1 MRAELARAQASVRAE
16 AGRQVST
23 RVDRFRAVHP
33 TGPLTWLRHRR
44 VPVLGRL
51 DPQLLLDRQRR
62 EFRDAVTAALDAS
75 AVDYWWLPSPAGEPP
90 TLGVRREDRDAL
102 LQTVARRAVPS
113 WYADVVDADGRAA
126 GRLLRAERLDR
137 SATTRRAPGL
147 LLWEFVAPGPDSTFI
162 SDATQG
168 LAVHFWVT
176 DGDRLRS
183 LVANLTAVEL
193 PRVEPV
199 RRRPPEPAGPP
210 RPVGAVGFPIDVVY
224 TWVDGDDESWLRDKA
239 RAAGVVDPALFT
251 ERAHDASRFADHDEL
266 RFSLRGLEQFAPWVR
281 HVWIVTADQH
291 PPWLRRDDPWISV
304 VSHRDLWPDANG
316 LPTFNS
322 HAIETCLH
330 RIPGLAEHFVYLN
343 DDMLI
348 ARPVTPDGFFHANG
362 IGKFFAS
369 RALVDYG
376 DSAAGDIASTTA
388 AKNARRLLGQRYGV
402 TFTRKFFHTAASL
415 TVSGLAELEQTFPEV
430 IARTRQAPFRTL
442 DDVAMAG
449 SFYLNW
455 AYATGRSVPGRIR
468 YTYIDPAAPDA
479 ARRLATLTRKRVFD
493 AICVNDGSSPET
505 VEQRRVT
512 DRVIRAFF
520 AAYLPVPGTFE
531 VTGPEPG

>member
-1 MRAELARAQASVRAE
+1 MRAELAQAQAAVRAE

-23 RVDRFRAVHP
+23 RVDRFRAADP
-33 TGPLTWLRHRR
+33 TGSLTWLRHRR
-44 VPVLGRL
+44 VPVLGRV
-51 DPQLLLDRQRR
+51 DPQLRLDRQRR
-62 EFRDAVTAALDAS
+62 EFRDAVTAALDART
-75 AVDYWWLPSPAGEPP
+75 VDYWWLPSPTGEPP
-90 TLGVRREDRDAL
+90 TLCVRREDRGAL
-102 LQTVARRAVPS
+102 LETVARRADPS
-113 WYADVVDADGRAA
+113 WYADVVGPDGRPQ

-137 SATTRRAPGL
+137 HAAARRAPGL
-147 LLWEFVAPGPDSTFI
+147 LVWEFVAPGPDSTFV
-162 SDATQG
+162 SDTGQG
-168 LAVHFWVT
+168 LAVHFWAADT
-176 DGDRLRS
+176 DRLRS

-193 PRVEPV
+193 PRDESV
-199 RRRPPEPAGPP
+199 RRRWSESTNVL
-210 RPVGAVGFPIDVVY
+210 RPVEAVGFPIDVVY
-224 TWVDGDDESWLRDKA
+224 TWVDGDDEAWLRDKA
-239 RAAGVVDPALFT
+239 RAAGVADPALFT

-281 HVWIVTADQH
+281 HVWIVTAGQH
-291 PPWLRRDDPWISV
+291 PPWLRRDHPWVSV
-304 VSHRDLWPDANG
+304 VPHADLWPDGRG

-343 DDMLI
+343 DDMMI
-348 ARPVTPDGFFHANG
+348 ARPVAPDAFFHANG

-369 RALVDYG
+369 RALVDHG
-376 DSAAGDIASTTA
+376 DSAVGDIASTTA
-388 AKNARRLLGQRYGV
+388 AKNARRLLGQCYDV

-415 TVSGLAELEQTFPEV
+415 TVSGLAELEQTFPEA

-455 AYATGRSVPGRIR
+455 AYVTGRSVPGRIR

-505 VEQRRVT
+505 VEQRRAT

-520 AAYLPVPGTFE
+520 ADYLPVPGTFE
-531 VTGPEPG
+531 ATVPEPR